1 MVHGE
6 QGGHE
11 GPLAELRRQ
20 LADGLARAQLTQTM
34 LAHRAGLGRTTV
46 AQALSPRAKAPS
58 AATVTAMARVLR
70 LPDGDLLSLLRDVA
84 GEPRLDP
91 TRDEGPG
98 KPIEEWDPHDLEIH
112 PAGTGF
118 GAGAPPQRA
127 LPGYVRR
134 AHDLVLAEAV
144 EAAAAGDSRMLILV
158 GSSSTGKTR
167 ACWEAVQPLA
177 ARGWR
182 LWHPYDPTRAEAALA
197 DLNQVA
203 PRTVV
208 WFNEAQHYFGHPQA
222 GERIAAALHSLLTCP
237 DRRPVLVLGTLWREY
252 ADSYA
257 ALPQPDGLDPHSR
270 VRELLTGRTV
280 PVPDAFDQDA
290 LNKAEGLAR
299 GGDRLLADALTR
311 ADNNGRVAQDLAGA
325 PELLRRYEHGTPPA
339 RALLEAAMDARRLGA
354 GLHLPQAFLKD
365 AATDYLTDHDY
376 DELTDDWAQTAF
388 VNLARPGHGKQAP
401 LRRTNPRPLRHP
413 PGAPVQ
419 ATAPALEVGMAFR
432 LADYLEQHGRITRQS
447 LCPPTSF
454 WHAAHTHLAADDLNN
469 LSLAAEQRYRLRWA
483 HDLSQRAADEGDAD
497 AWIHLAD
504 LRMRARDLDAA
515 EALAR
520 QAADAGNGDALT
532 LLARIR
538 EAAGDLKGAED
549 FARQAAAAGRTNA
562 LTHLAG
568 MREAAGDLKGAEAFA
583 QQAVAAGD
591 TYALTHLARMRERA
605 EDLKGAEDFARQAA
619 DAGHADA
626 LTLLADLRMRA
637 EDLEG
642 AEDFARQ
649 AAAAGRTYVLT
660 HHARKRGEDGDLDA
674 AETLARQA
682 ADAGDADALTLLARI
697 REAAGDLKGA
707 EDFARQAAAAG
718 RTNALT
724 HLAQV
729 REVARDWEGAEV
741 LAQQAADA
749 GHLIR
754 LVQLRRAVAVGGLE
768 GGEGFARQAAAV
780 GHTDA
785 LTYLAQM
792 REAAGDLKGA
802 EYFAQLAAA
811 AGDTDALTLLARIRE
826 AAGDLEGAEGFARRA
841 AVGGQYFPLLRLG
854 WRLEEAGN
862 LESAEGL
869 LRQAADAGRYIDGV
883 GERARWPHGLDP
895 DGSPTPPWN

>member
-1 MVHGE
+1 M
-6 QGGHE
+6 
-11 GPLAELRRQ
+11 
-20 LADGLARAQLTQTM
+20 
-34 LAHRAGLGRTTV
+34 
-46 AQALSPRAKAPS
+46 
-58 AATVTAMARVLR
+58 
-70 LPDGDLLSLLRDVA
+70 
-84 GEPRLDP
+84 
-91 TRDEGPG
+91 
-98 KPIEEWDPHDLEIH
+98 
-112 PAGTGF
+112 
-118 GAGAPPQRA
+118 
-127 LPGYVRR
+127 RR
-134 AHDLVLAEAV
+134 AHDLALAEAV
-144 EAAAAGDSRMLILV
+144 EAVAAGDSRMLILV

-177 ARGWR
+177 AQGWW

-197 DLNQVA
+197 DLKQVA

-257 ALPQPDGLDPHSR
+257 AQPQPDGLDPHSR
-270 VRELLTGRTV
+270 VRELLAGRTV

-311 ADNNGRVAQDLAGA
+311 ADGNGRVAQDLAGA

-339 RALLEAAMDARRLGA
+339 RALLEVAMDARRLGA
-354 GLHLPQAFLKD
+354 GLHLPQAFLMD

-413 PGAPVQ
+413 PGAPVK
-419 ATAPALEVGMAFR
+419 ATAPAPGVGMAFR
-432 LADYLEQHGRITRQS
+432 LADYLEQHGRITRQR
-447 LCPPTSF
+447 LCPPASF

-504 LRMRARDLDAA
+504 LRMRAKDLEGA

-520 QAADAGNGDALT
+520 QAADAGNPDALT
-532 LLARIR
+532 QLARIR
-538 EAAGDLKGAED
+538 EAAGDLKGAEA
-549 FARQAAAAGRTNA
+549 FAQQAAAEGRTNA

-568 MREAAGDLKGAEAFA
+568 MRERDGDLEGAEAFA

-591 TYALTHLARMRERA
+591 TYALTHLARIRERA
-605 EDLKGAEDFARQAA
+605 EDLEGAEAFAQQAA

-642 AEDFARQ
+642 AEAFARK
-649 AAAAGRTYVLT
+649 AAGAGRAYVLT
-660 HHARKRGEDGDLDA
+660 HHARKRGEAGDLDA
-674 AETLARQA
+674 AETLAR
-682 ADAGDADALTLLARI
+682 
-697 REAAGDLKGA
+697 
-707 EDFARQAAAAG
+707 
-718 RTNALT
+718 
-724 HLAQV
+724 
-729 REVARDWEGAEV
+729 
-741 LAQQAADA
+741 QAADA

-754 LVQLRRAVAVGGLE
+754 LVQLRRAVAVGDLE
-768 GGEGFARQAAAV
+768 GGEAFARQAAAE
-780 GHTDA
+780 GYTDA
-785 LTYLAQM
+785 LTHLAQM

-802 EYFAQLAAA
+802 EDFAQLAAT
-811 AGDTDALTLLARIRE
+811 AGDTDALTHLARIRE
-826 AAGDLEGAEGFARRA
+826 RAEDLEGAEDFARQA
-841 AVGGQYFPLLRLG
+841 AASGQYFPLLRLA
-854 WRLEEAGN
+854 WRLEAAGN

-883 GERARWPHGLDP
+883 GEQARWPHGLDP